1 MSDYVKQLEAQNEE
15 LRQKLAKSQK
25 ENEDNFIE
33 LSLYNFSWLESRD
46 FPQLSF
52 NPPEGEI
59 VVNAIHTYQCDAY
72 IAAVV
77 FFDGDR
83 KEWRIDCKTNIMSRD
98 NTGFATAQA
107 AMDYVTTHF
116 NTRLENIR
124 AGRRRALTGEAQWT
138 T

>member
-33 LSLYNFSWLESRD
+33 LSLYNFLWVESRD

-59 VVNAIHTYQCDAY
+59 VVNAIHTYQCDVY
-72 IAAVV
+72 TAAVV

-83 KEWRIDCKTNIMSRD
+83 KEWLIDCKNRITDRD
-98 NTGFATAQA
+98 NTGFSTAQEA
-107 AMDYVTTHF
+107 KEYVTTHF
-116 NTRLENIR
+116 NTRMENIR